1 MVRRVARPLARQVD
15 DFAQYHVGVR
25 RVVQI
30 EAGAYV
36 ALDAAHQLAV
46 CAARPGIGVFRLVHL
61 VREGLVVERL
71 LDVDI
76 AGAVRGDLHLGALA
90 DMQAGRVIVER
101 VRTVYVVGLVVPL
114 DGALAVEYQSGQL
127 LLGLLE
133 GVGVAIL
140 HHEERNVHH
149 GVLADALVQTDIL
162 VVSALDL
169 LINVHT
175 VFPPKKDFFGC
186 SARPGGRD
194 AAAACPLPP

>member
-1 MVRRVARPLARQVD
+1 MVRRIARPLARQVD
-15 DFAQYHVGVR
+15 NFAQHHVGVGG
-25 RVVQI
+25 VVQI
-30 EAGAYV
+30 KAGAYV

-114 DGALAVEYQSGQL
+114 DGALAVEYQSSEFL
-127 LLGLLE
+127 LRLLK
-133 GVGVAIL
+133 GIGVAVL
-140 HHEERNVHH
+140 HDEERNVHH
-149 GVLADALVQTDIL
+149 GILADALVQADIF
-162 VVSALDL
+162 VVPALDL
-169 LINVHT
+169 LIHVHRLSLQ
-175 VFPPKKDFFGC
+175 KKIFW
-186 SARPGGRD
+186 
-194 AAAACPLPP
+194 